1 MSEYEQ
7 GMHLCLEC
15 NCTYECD
22 YYECD
27 ECDEEERL
35 KWCEECNARLD
46 AMERMIDKGREN

>member
-27 ECDEEERL
+27 ECEEEERL
-35 KWCEECNARLD
+35 KWCEECNVRLD